1 MSGPIAKYRE
11 LVRQGELI
19 QDPVQELAAE
29 QLQLLHRRLEDYDP
43 PKDKGFLS
51 FLKRPNKEPA
61 PRGLYLF
68 GSVGCGKSF
77 MMDMF
82 FEDAPLEPKRR
93 VHFHAFMLE
102 VHGAIDAWRKLDPK
116 ERSAQP
122 NYVKEAGDDPIQ
134 PVAKKIAQDS
144 ALLCFDE
151 FQVTDIADAMILSR
165 LFEALFAEGV
175 VVVATSN
182 RAPDELY
189 EGGLNRQL
197 FLPFITLIKERMEL
211 LHMNSGTD
219 YRLERLTGEPVYFC
233 PIGPIADAQMQTVW
247 RKLTDC
253 EQGAADT
260 MTVQGREWSVPMAAK
275 GVARFGFLDLAAQA
289 LGAADY
295 LAVAER
301 YHTVLVE
308 RIPLLSKD
316 KRNEAKRFVTL
327 IDVLYENKVRLVCS
341 ADGTPEELY
350 PAGDGSFEF
359 ERTVSRLQEMQ
370 SADWWAASA

>member
-29 QLQLLHRRLEDYDP
+29 QLQLLHGRLTDYDP
-43 PKDKGFLS
+43 SQDKGFLS

-68 GSVGCGKSF
+68 GSVGCGKSL

-82 FEDAPLEPKRR
+82 FEDAPLAPKRR

-102 VHGAIDAWRKLDPK
+102 VHAAIDAWRKLDPK
-116 ERSAQP
+116 ERAAQP

-134 PVAKKIAQDS
+134 PVAKQIAQDS

-197 FLPFITLIKERMEL
+197 FLPFIDLIKERMEL

-233 PIGPIADAQMQTVW
+233 PLGPIADAQMQTVW
-247 RKLTDC
+247 RKLTDR
-253 EQGAADT
+253 EMGEPET
-260 MTVQGREWSVPMAAK
+260 LTVQARDVPVPMAAK
-275 GVARFGFLDLAAQA
+275 GVARFGFSDLAARA
-289 LGAADY
+289 LGSADY
-295 LAVAER
+295 LAIAER
-301 YHTVLVE
+301 YHTLLLD
-308 RIPLLSKD
+308 RIPRLSKD

-359 ERTVSRLQEMQ
+359 GRTVSRLQEMQ
-370 SADWWAASA
+370 SADWWAASS

>member
-1 MSGPIAKYRE
+1 MAGPIAKYRA
-11 LVRQGELI
+11 LVHQGELTH
-19 QDPVQELAAE
+19 DPVQELAAE
-29 QLQLLHRRLEDYDP
+29 QLQLLHMRLSDYDP
-43 PKDKGFLS
+43 STDKGFLS
-51 FLKRPNKEPA
+51 FLKRSNKEPA

-68 GSVGCGKSF
+68 GSVGCGKSL

-82 FEDAPLEPKRR
+82 FEDAPLTPKRR

-102 VHGAIDAWRKLDPK
+102 VHAAIDAWRKLDPK
-116 ERSAQP
+116 DRAAQP
-122 NYVKEAGDDPIQ
+122 NYVKDAGDDPIQ
-134 PVAKKIAQDS
+134 PVAKQIAQKS

-165 LFEALFAEGV
+165 LFEALFGEGV

-197 FLPFITLIKERMEL
+197 FLPFIGLIKERMDV

-219 YRLERLTGEPVYFC
+219 YRLARLTGEPVYFT
-233 PIGPIADAQMQTVW
+233 PLGPIADAQMQTAW

-253 EQGAADT
+253 EDGLPDSL
-260 MTVQGREWSVPMAAK
+260 TVQGREVEVPRSAK
-275 GVARFGFLDLAAQA
+275 GVARFGFSDLAGRA

-295 LAVAER
+295 LAIAER
-301 YHTVLVE
+301 YHTVLLD
-308 RIPLLSKD
+308 RIPRLSKD

-327 IDVLYENKVRLVCS
+327 IDAFYEHKVRLVCS
-341 ADGTPEELY
+341 ADGRPEELY
-350 PAGDGSFEF
+350 PTGDGAFEF
-359 ERTVSRLQEMQ
+359 GRTASRLQEMQ
-370 SADWWAASA
+370 SADWWAAAD

>member
-1 MSGPIAKYRE
+1 MSGPIAKYRQ
-11 LVRQGELI
+11 LVRQGDLI

-29 QLQLLHRRLEDYDP
+29 QLQLLHRRLVDYNP
-43 PKDKGFLS
+43 SKDKGFLS
-51 FLKRPNKEPA
+51 FLKRSNKEPA

-68 GSVGCGKSF
+68 GSVGCGKSL

-82 FEDAPLEPKRR
+82 FDDAPLVPKRR

-102 VHGAIDAWRKLDPK
+102 VHAAIDRWRKLDSK
-116 ERSAQP
+116 ERAAQP

-134 PVAKKIAQDS
+134 PVAKHIAQTS

-165 LFEALFAEGV
+165 LFEGLFAEGV

-197 FLPFITLIKERMEL
+197 FLPFIALIKERMEL

-219 YRLERLTGEPVYFC
+219 YRLERLSGEPVYFC
-233 PIGPIADAQMQTVW
+233 PLGAIADAEMQTAW
-247 RKLTDC
+247 RKLTDS
-253 EQGAADT
+253 EAGAAET
-260 MTVQGREWSVPMAAK
+260 LEVQGREVAVPMAAK
-275 GVARFGFLDLAAQA
+275 GVARFGFTDLAAKA

-295 LAVAER
+295 LAIAQR
-301 YHTVLVE
+301 YHTVLLD
-308 RIPLLSKD
+308 RIPRLSKD

-327 IDVLYENKVRLVCS
+327 IDAFYENKVRLVCS
-341 ADGTPEELY
+341 ADGPPEDLY
-350 PAGDGSFEF
+350 PSGDGSFEF
-359 ERTVSRLQEMQ
+359 GRTASRLQEMQ
-370 SADWWAASA
+370 SADWWAQVD